1 MATSSTRKPRGAPAT
16 RGPRTRGGLKA
27 GRVLL
32 LVLTFM
38 VASGAGFAYGS
49 WATICNAGR
58 CPSVEVLDDYT
69 PSQTSKLYAVDGRFI
84 AEIGH
89 ERRTVVALAD
99 IPQMVRDAFVA
110 TEDKRFYDHAGVDW
124 IRVVGAVAANV
135 RSGGMVEG
143 FSTIPM
149 QLAGNIFPERINRL
163 ERSGAAGLTRKLK
176 EVKIARAIEARFT
189 KDKILELYLNQIAL
203 GNGAHGVE
211 SAAQRYF
218 GKSIRD
224 VDVPEAAMLAGLP
237 KAPGRYNPRNYPE
250 RAVQRRNTII
260 ELMRREGVIND
271 ADASLAQAFPLTL
284 APRTETG
291 DVAPYYVEWVRR
303 QLDAQFGNRLYEQ
316 GLKVYT
322 TLDVDMQTAAER
334 ALEGQLRA
342 IESGRFGAYRHTTYE
357 QHIAKTATDGTPAA
371 ANSPYLQGAFIALDP
386 RTGAVRALVGGRNFD
401 DSKFNR
407 ATQAL
412 RQPGSTFKP
421 IVVAAAIQNGRPL
434 SYLVSDDELV
444 VPMGDGGQWKP
455 QNFDLRSSGQIPIR
469 QALYQSRN
477 IAMVRLGI
485 ELGEGTVAEM
495 AKRMGLTT
503 PIPYYPSIFLGAA
516 EVYPIEMVASYTTF
530 ATLGNRATPYSIL
543 RVENTRGEVL
553 WTPTPSQ
560 VPAMS
565 AEEAWLV
572 VDAMKDVVRRG
583 TAAGSVGAQFRT
595 PSGGKT
601 GTTNDGSDVW
611 FIGYTSDLVAGVWMG
626 FDRPKK
632 IKANA
637 QGGSL
642 AGPAWTTF
650 MKDVYR
656 RKPPPPDWPRPN
668 GIVMVSIDRT
678 TGLLANEYCPTDAIV
693 TEYYIA
699 GTQPP
704 RPCDVH
710 SPYAYYPDTIG
721 AGGYYPPST
730 LPQVPPP
737 GTPIPGTRPFPRDTF
752 PRPYGDTLG
761 RPMPNAPTRPA
772 PRQPA
777 PTRDVGPPLP
787 TGRDTIRPRPS
798 PVPRRETDPAR
809 PPGSTPPASPRDTL
823 FIPRLR

>member
-1 MATSSTRKPRGAPAT
+1 MATSSTGKAPGARAGKGSRK
-16 RGPRTRGGLKA
+16 RGGLRA

-32 LVLTFM
+32 LLMTFFA
-38 VASGAGFAYGS
+38 ASGAGFAYGS

-58 CPSVEVLDDYT
+58 CPPVAVLDDYT

-89 ERRTVVALAD
+89 ERRTVVRLAD
-99 IPQMVRDAFVA
+99 IPQVVRDAFVA

-124 IRVVGAVAANV
+124 IRVFGAVGANL

-163 ERSGAAGLTRKLK
+163 ERSGFAGLTRKLK

-224 VDVPEAAMLAGLP
+224 VNVPEAAMLAGLP

-250 RAVQRRNTII
+250 RAVQRRNTIV

-271 ADASLAQAFPLTL
+271 ADASLAQAYPLRL
-284 APRTETG
+284 ARRTETG

-303 QLDAQFGNRLYEQ
+303 QLDAQFGSRLYEQ

-322 TLDVDMQTAAER
+322 TLDVDLQTAAER
-334 ALEGQLRA
+334 ALENQLRA
-342 IESGRFGAYRHTTYE
+342 IEAGRFGPYRHKTYE
-357 QHIAKTATDGTPAA
+357 QYIAESETEGSTVA

-386 RTGAVRALVGGRNFD
+386 RTGAIRALVGGRNFD

-421 IVVAAAIQNGRPL
+421 VVVAAAVQNGRPL
-434 SYLVSDDELV
+434 SYVVSDDPLS
-444 VPMGDGGQWKP
+444 VPMGDGGEWTP
-455 QNFDLRSSGQIPIR
+455 QNYDLKSSGQIPMR

-495 AKRMGLTT
+495 AKRLGITT

-516 EVYPIEMVASYTTF
+516 EVYPIEMVGAYTAF

-553 WTPTPSQ
+553 WTPAPSQ
-560 VPAMS
+560 VPALS
-565 AEEAWLV
+565 PEEAWLV

-583 TAAGSVGAQFRT
+583 TAAGSVGAQLRI
-595 PSGGKT
+595 PAAGKT

-626 FDRPKK
+626 FDKPKK
-632 IKANA
+632 IKTNA
-637 QGGSL
+637 QGGAL
-642 AGPAWTTF
+642 AAPAWTAF

-656 RKPPPPDWPRPN
+656 QKPAPPDWPRPD
-668 GIVMVSIDRT
+668 GIVVATVDRT
-678 TGLLANEYCPTDAIV
+678 TGLLAGDYCPTDAIA
-693 TEYYIA
+693 TEFYIA

-710 SPYAYYPDTIG
+710 TPYSTYPDTLG
-721 AGGYYPPST
+721 MGGYYPPST
-730 LPQVPPP
+730 TLPQVPPP
-737 GTPIPGTRPFPRDTF
+737 STPMPGTRPFARDSI
-752 PRPYGDTLG
+752 PRPIPDTLA
-761 RPMPNAPTRPA
+761 RPLPGTGAPAARRVTPVPPARP
-772 PRQPA
+772 PA
-777 PTRDVGPPLP
+777 QGRDVGPPGPPGGATP
-787 TGRDTIRPRPS
+787 TS
-798 PVPRRETDPAR
+798 PVPRRDSL
-809 PPGSTPPASPRDTL
+809 PPTSGPR
-823 FIPRLR
+823 